1 MTPGV
6 AVSLTGDQHRE
17 LNQHLF
23 PGDGK
28 EAAAI
33 GLCGRRAG
41 VARYKLLVREIYPVP
56 YEVCTVRAADR
67 IAWPVA
73 WLDPVLEKAEREDL
87 SIVKFHS
94 HPADYR
100 QFSGADDTSDAALFA
115 GIHGWLDSDIP
126 HASLVMLQDGSL
138 FGRACWSDGT
148 MPALG
153 TIAVIGDDLWFWHSR
168 PGGAEGRQG
177 VGRPTT
183 AFGRKMME
191 ELGQLTA
198 AVVGAS
204 GTGSIVIEQLYRLG
218 FGRLVL
224 VDPDGVDIK
233 NLNRIVNA
241 RLQHARAGTLKVD
254 TAAEAIAEA
263 GLGTAVEVYPVNI
276 VDRRAVEAVAGADVV
291 FGCVDS
297 AEGRDVL
304 SRICSYYL
312 LPYIDAGVGIVQLR
326 DGRIDEMN
334 GVIHYVKP
342 GGSSLL
348 SRGAYRPEQVA
359 ADALRRQ
366 NPKLYEERLREKYI
380 AGAAEEGPAVIS
392 VNMTMASL
400 AAGECLARIYRTR
413 NLPNREYS
421 ELRVSLTEM
430 EIEAIAEGAPCRF
443 FTKHVGAGDAEPLLG
458 LPELSDV
465 RVA

>member
-1 MTPGV
+1 MEV
-6 AVSLTGDQHRE
+6 ALSLTGAQHGQ
-17 LNQHLF
+17 LVKHLF

-33 GLCGRRAG
+33 GLCGRSAG
-41 VARYKLLVREIYPVP
+41 VARHKLLVQEIHPVP
-56 YEVCTVRAADR
+56 YEICTARTPDR

-73 WLDPVLEKAEREDL
+73 WLDALLEKADRQGL

-100 QFSGADDTSDAALFA
+100 QFSRADDVSDTALFA
-115 GIHGWLDSDIP
+115 GIHGWLDRDIP
-126 HASLVMLQDGSL
+126 HASAVMLQDGSL
-138 FGRACWSDGT
+138 FGRAVWPDGA
-148 MPALG
+148 MPPLS

-168 PGGAEGRQG
+168 KGGTGALEGI
-177 VGRPTT
+177 GRATS
-183 AFGRKMME
+183 AFGRKMIE

-204 GTGSIVIEQLYRLG
+204 GTGSLVIEQLYRSG

-224 VDPDGVDIK
+224 VDPEGVDIK

-241 RLQHARAGTLKVD
+241 RLRHARAGVLKVD
-254 TAAEAIAEA
+254 AAAEAIGEA
-263 GLGTAVEVYPVNI
+263 GLGTVVEIYPTNI
-276 VDRRAVEAVAGADVV
+276 VDRQAIEAVAGADIV

-312 LPYIDAGVGIVQLR
+312 LPYIDVGVGIVQLA
-326 DGRIDEMN
+326 DGRVDEIN
-334 GVIHYVKP
+334 GVIHYLKP

-348 SRGAYRPEQVA
+348 SRGAYRPEQVG

-366 NPKLYEERLREKYI
+366 NPKLYKERLREKYI
-380 AGAAEEGPAVIS
+380 QGAAEEGPAVIS

-400 AAGECLARIYRTR
+400 AAGECLARVYRTR
-413 NLPNREYS
+413 NLPNREYA
-421 ELRVSLTEM
+421 ELRISLTEM
-430 EIEAIAEGAPCRF
+430 EIEAIAEGQPCRF
-443 FTKHVGAGDAEPLLG
+443 LTKYMGAGDVEPLLG
-458 LPELSDV
+458 LPELSD
-465 RVA
+465 AHLA